1 RIFYRHSLVS
11 TASSLSKTVCLPA
24 FDLKSFLENL
34 TSPPFDL
41 DNKHL
46 FDPSALPSM
55 AFYQQAQAQQPD
67 VAFFTEMMDEPQRPR
82 MGTRDAAKMIARQR
96 QEIIANELS
105 RLAGDEYLEDI
116 MKHMRHMEDE
126 TLPDANLIDMQREIQ
141 WYMRPYLIDFLI
153 EAHAAFALLP
163 ETLFLTVNL
172 LDRYCSKRVVYKQH
186 YQLVGCAAL
195 LIAAKYGD
203 KKDRVPQIHELN
215 NMCCGLYDAGMFTQ
229 MEMHVLNTLEWT
241 IGHPTVDFFSQLIVA
256 EEHDRVEVEH
266 MAAYICEIALYHR
279 DFVSSKPSV
288 MARSSL
294 ALARAILGEPEV
306 NDGEWDH
313 VDNITLLTLSQHLH
327 QPSVALSRKFS
338 APHFSGVAKK
348 LASFMAHQAN
358 MARAQAQAGPPSPPS
373 DHATKHADIYSTPQK
388 GHGAVQGM
396 ADGYMTPPI
405 TPDGHAFVNAPK
417 DTYPMPP
424 RCPVTPT
431 PQPQH
436 SAYVSQHMMQQHY
449 AAYMHHDTTGQMV

>member
-1 RIFYRHSLVS
+1 
-11 TASSLSKTVCLPA
+11 
-24 FDLKSFLENL
+24 
-34 TSPPFDL
+34 
-41 DNKHL
+41 
-46 FDPSALPSM
+46 M
-55 AFYQQAQAQQPD
+55 AHYQQQQQSDPT
-67 VAFFTEMMDEPQRPR
+67 FFTEGHDEPQHPR
-82 MGTRDAAKMIARQR
+82 MGTREAAKMFARQR
-96 QEIIANELS
+96 QEIIASELS
-105 RLAGDEYLEDI
+105 RIAGDEYLEDI

-126 TLPDANLIDMQREIQ
+126 TMPDANLIDMQREIQ

-241 IGHPTVDFFSQLIVA
+241 IGHPTVDFFTQLIVA
-256 EEHDRVEVEH
+256 EEHDKIEVEH

-279 DFVSSKPSV
+279 DFVSTKPSI
-288 MARSSL
+288 MARASL
-294 ALARAILGEPEV
+294 ALARAILGEPEI

-313 VDNITLLTLSQHLH
+313 VENVTLLTLSQHLH
-327 QPSVALSRKFS
+327 NPSVALARKYS
-338 APHFSGVAKK
+338 TPHLSGVAKK
-348 LASFMAHQAN
+348 LTSFMAHQAN
-358 MARAQAQAGPPSPPS
+358 IARAQSGPPSPPS
-373 DHATKHADIYSTPQK
+373 ESAKQSNIYSTPHK
-388 GHGAVQGM
+388 GHGAVQGV

-405 TPDGHAFVNAPK
+405 TPDGAVYGNVAK
-417 DTYPMPP
+417 DAYPVP

-431 PQPQH
+431 PQ
-436 SAYVSQHMMQQHY
+436 SNTAAFVQQQVQQQY
-449 AAYMHHDTTGQMV
+449 APFTQTTTGHTMA

>member
-1 RIFYRHSLVS
+1 
-11 TASSLSKTVCLPA
+11 
-24 FDLKSFLENL
+24 
-34 TSPPFDL
+34 
-41 DNKHL
+41 
-46 FDPSALPSM
+46 M
-55 AFYQQAQAQQPD
+55 AFYEQNPQAD
-67 VAFFTEMMDEPQRPR
+67 CAFFTEMVDEPQRPR

-96 QEIIANELS
+96 QEMLANELS
-105 RLAGDEYLEDI
+105 RLASDEYLEDI
-116 MKHMRHMEDE
+116 MQHMSHMENE

-153 EAHAAFALLP
+153 EAHAAFSLLP

-256 EEHDRVEVEH
+256 EEHDSVEVEH

-294 ALARAILGEPEV
+294 ALARAILGKPEV
-306 NDGEWDH
+306 SDGEWDH
-313 VDNITLLTLSQHLH
+313 ADNVTLLTLSQHLH
-327 QPSVALSRKFS
+327 QPSVALARKYS
-338 APHFSGVAKK
+338 SPIYSVVSKK

-358 MARAQAQAGPPSPPS
+358 IARAQAGPPSPPS
-373 DHATKHADIYSTPQK
+373 EHVHKQADIYSTPQK
-388 GHGAVQGM
+388 GHGAVPGI

-405 TPDGHAFVNAPK
+405 TPDGSYFGNGSKDAYPLHA
-417 DTYPMPP
+417 
-424 RCPVTPT
+424 RCPVTPS
-431 PQPQH
+431 PQPPHNAYAQH
-436 SAYVSQHMMQQHY
+436 HIQQQQYVPNMYREPH
-449 AAYMHHDTTGQMV
+449 GQMV

>member
-1 RIFYRHSLVS
+1 
-11 TASSLSKTVCLPA
+11 
-24 FDLKSFLENL
+24 
-34 TSPPFDL
+34 
-41 DNKHL
+41 
-46 FDPSALPSM
+46 
-55 AFYQQAQAQQPD
+55 
-67 VAFFTEMMDEPQRPR
+67 
-82 MGTRDAAKMIARQR
+82 
-96 QEIIANELS
+96 
-105 RLAGDEYLEDI
+105 
-116 MKHMRHMEDE
+116 
-126 TLPDANLIDMQREIQ
+126 MQREIQ

-229 MEMHVLNTLEWT
+229 MEMHVLNTLEWV
-241 IGHPTVDFFSQLIVA
+241 IGHPTVDFFSHLMIA
-256 EEHDRVEVEH
+256 EECDNLEVEH

-313 VDNITLLTLSQHLH
+313 VENLTLLTLSQHLH
-327 QPSVALSRKFS
+327 QPSVALSRKYS
-338 APHFSGVAKK
+338 SPHLSGVAKK
-348 LASFMAHQAN
+348 LAAFMAHQAN
-358 MARAQAQAGPPSPPS
+358 VARAQAGPASPPS
-373 DHATKHADIYSTPQK
+373 EPAKQADIYSTPQK
-388 GHGAVQGM
+388 GHGAIQGI

-405 TPDGHAFVNAPK
+405 TPDGTYFNNAQK
-417 DTYPMPP
+417 DSYPVPP

-431 PQPQH
+431 PRPHHVGYQPQQMH
-436 SAYVSQHMMQQHY
+436 HQQQRY
-449 AAYMHHDTTGQMV
+449 AAYAHTEAANQMV

>member
-1 RIFYRHSLVS
+1 
-11 TASSLSKTVCLPA
+11 
-24 FDLKSFLENL
+24 
-34 TSPPFDL
+34 
-41 DNKHL
+41 
-46 FDPSALPSM
+46 M
-55 AFYQQAQAQQPD
+55 AYYQQQQQHSDPT
-67 VAFFTEMMDEPQRPR
+67 FFTEDHDEPQRPR

-96 QEIIANELS
+96 QEIIASELS
-105 RLAGDEYLEDI
+105 RIAGDEYLEDI

-126 TLPDANLIDMQREIQ
+126 TMPDANLIDMQREIQ

-163 ETLFLTVNL
+163 ETLFLTINL

-241 IGHPTVDFFSQLIVA
+241 IGHPTVDFFTQLIVA
-256 EEHDRVEVEH
+256 EEHDKVEVEH

-279 DFVSSKPSV
+279 DFVSTKPSI

-294 ALARAILGEPEV
+294 ALARAILGEPEI

-313 VDNITLLTLSQHLH
+313 VENVTLLTLSQHLH
-327 QPSVALSRKFS
+327 SPSVALARKYS
-338 APHFSGVAKK
+338 SSHFSGVAKK
-348 LASFMAHQAN
+348 LASFMAHQASI
-358 MARAQAQAGPPSPPS
+358 ARAQSGVPPSPPS
-373 DHATKHADIYSTPQK
+373 ESASKHSNIYSTPHK
-388 GHGAVQGM
+388 GHGAVAGLVE
-396 ADGYMTPPI
+396 GYMTPPI
-405 TPDGHAFVNAPK
+405 TPDGAAYGTVNK
-417 DTYPMPP
+417 DAYSMPP

-431 PQPQH
+431 PQPNT
-436 SAYVSQHMMQQHY
+436 
-449 AAYMHHDTTGQMV
+449 AAYAQQQVQQQYAPFVHHHTTGHHMA